1 MNRIRLISLL
11 CFLLFCVP
19 AAQAQVRIISR
30 EKLDSVSNPKLAP
43 NSNALEFDR
52 LHITAEPMTE
62 DDTPESF
69 TYTFRNKSQSSL
81 TVSRIV
87 STCSCVQA
95 TCDRKVVAPGEYATV
110 KVVYDPKGHP
120 GSFERK
126 IFIYTDE
133 YIQPSAT
140 LRLSVKVSSGA
151 DKSGQF
157 PVDMGKI
164 RLRSKEVKVS
174 AKGRSVETLV
184 YMNVSDAPLT
194 LRCEDMLLP
203 DCLQF
208 RSEPET
214 VGKGEEGQ
222 IVITYD
228 PAADGKKR
236 KEYLLVLKDMGLPP
250 SQSSIK
256 IKVE

>member
-1 MNRIRLISLL
+1 MKRNRLISLL
-11 CFLLFCVP
+11 CFLLICP
-19 AAQAQVRIISR
+19 LAAPAQVRIISR

-62 DDTPESF
+62 DDSPESF
-69 TYTFRNKSQSSL
+69 TYTFRNQSQSSL

-87 STCSCVQA
+87 STCSCVRA
-95 TCDRKVVAPGEYATV
+95 ACDRTVVAPGEYATV
-110 KVVYDPKGHP
+110 RVTYDPKGHP
-120 GSFERK
+120 GSFERR
-126 IFIYTDE
+126 IFVYTDE
-133 YIQPSAT
+133 NIQPSAT
-140 LRLSVKVSSGA
+140 LRLSVQVSSGA

-164 RLRSKEVKVS
+164 RLRSKEVKAS
-174 AKGRSVETLV
+174 ANGRSVETLV
-184 YMNVSDAPLT
+184 YMNVSDAPVT
-194 LRCEDMLLP
+194 LRCEEMLLP
-203 DCLQF
+203 DCISF

-214 VGKGEEGQ
+214 VGKGEEGR

-228 PAADGKKR
+228 PAADGKGR
-236 KEYLLVLKDMGLPP
+236 KEYLLVLKDLGLPP

>member
-110 KVVYDPKGHP
+110 KVTYNPKGHP

-126 IFIYTDE
+126 IFVYTDE
-133 YIQPSAT
+133 NIQPSAT
-140 LRLSVKVSSGA
+140 LGLSVQVASGA
-151 DKSGQF
+151 DKTGQF
-157 PVDMGKI
+157 SVDMGKI
-164 RLRSKEVKVS
+164 RLRRTAVRFKEGQD
-174 AKGRSVETLV
+174 AVEKLRFV
-184 YMNVSDAPLT
+184 NVSGRVLRFDCDRAFLPECIMFYAPPTRPLEEAEMVVRYDSTKPGAREKLT
-194 LRCEDMLLP
+194 IFLNEL
-203 DCLQF
+203 
-208 RSEPET
+208 
-214 VGKGEEGQ
+214 
-222 IVITYD
+222 
-228 PAADGKKR
+228 
-236 KEYLLVLKDMGLPP
+236 GLPP
-250 SQSSIK
+250 SQSSLT
-256 IKVE
+256 VYFD

>member
-1 MNRIRLISLL
+1 
-11 CFLLFCVP
+11 
-19 AAQAQVRIISR
+19 
-30 EKLDSVSNPKLAP
+30 
-43 NSNALEFDR
+43 
-52 LHITAEPMTE
+52 
-62 DDTPESF
+62 
-69 TYTFRNKSQSSL
+69 
-81 TVSRIV
+81 
-87 STCSCVQA
+87 
-95 TCDRKVVAPGEYATV
+95 
-110 KVVYDPKGHP
+110 
-120 GSFERK
+120 
-126 IFIYTDE
+126 
-133 YIQPSAT
+133 
-140 LRLSVKVSSGA
+140 
-151 DKSGQF
+151 
-157 PVDMGKI
+157 MGKI
-164 RLRSKEVKVS
+164 RLRSNEVKVS
-174 AKGRSVETLV
+174 ARAKSVQTLV

-203 DCLQF
+203 SCLQF

>member
-1 MNRIRLISLL
+1 MKRNRLISLL
-11 CFLLFCVP
+11 CFLLICP
-19 AAQAQVRIISR
+19 LAAPAQVRIISR

-52 LHITAEPMTE
+52 LHIAAEPMTE
-62 DDTPESF
+62 DDAPESF
-69 TYTFRNKSQSSL
+69 TYTFRNLSQSSL

-87 STCSCVQA
+87 STCSCVKA
-95 TCDRKVVAPGEYATV
+95 TCDRKVVAPGEYATI
-110 KVVYDPKGHP
+110 KVIYDPKGHP

-133 YIQPSAT
+133 NIQPSAT

-164 RLRSKEVKVS
+164 RLRSKEVKAS
-174 AKGRSVETLV
+174 ANGRSVETLV
-184 YMNVSDAPLT
+184 YMNVSDAPVT
-194 LRCEDMLLP
+194 LRCEEMLLP
-203 DCLQF
+203 DCISF
-208 RSEPET
+208 RIEPET
-214 VGKGEEGQ
+214 VGKDEEGK

-228 PAADGKKR
+228 PAADGKGR
-236 KEYLLVLKDMGLPP
+236 KEYLLVLKDLGLPP

>member
-52 LHITAEPMTE
+52 LHIAAEPMTE
-62 DDTPESF
+62 DDAPESF
-69 TYTFRNKSQSSL
+69 TYTFRNLSQSSL

-95 TCDRKVVAPGEYATV
+95 TYDRKVVAPGEYATV

-120 GSFERK
+120 GTFERK
-126 IFIYTDE
+126 IFVYTDE
-133 YIQPSAT
+133 NIQPSAT
-140 LRLSVKVSSGA
+140 LRLSVKVSSGV

-174 AKGRSVETLV
+174 ARAKSVQTLV

-203 DCLQF
+203 SCLQF

>member
-11 CFLLFCVP
+11 CFLLICP
-19 AAQAQVRIISR
+19 LAAPAQVRIISR

-43 NSNALEFDR
+43 NSNVLEFDK

-62 DDTPESF
+62 DDSPESF

-81 TVSRIV
+81 TISRIV

-95 TCDRKVVAPGEYATV
+95 TCDRKEVAPGEYATV
-110 KVVYDPKGHP
+110 KVIYNPKGHP
-120 GSFERK
+120 GNFERK
-126 IFIYTDE
+126 IFVYTDE
-133 YIQPSAT
+133 NIQPSAT
-140 LRLSVKVSSGA
+140 LRLSVQVSSGT

-157 PVDMGKI
+157 PVAMGKI
-164 RLRSKEVKVS
+164 RLRSKEVQVS

-184 YMNVSDAPLT
+184 YMNISDAPLT
-194 LRCEDMLLP
+194 LLCEDMLLP
-203 DCLQF
+203 DCVQF
-208 RSEPET
+208 RSEPQT
-214 VGKGEEGQ
+214 VGKGQEGK
-222 IVITYD
+222 IIITYD
-228 PAADGKKR
+228 PAADGKGR

>member
-1 MNRIRLISLL
+1 MKERRLILLL
-11 CFLLFCVP
+11 CVLTLWQIALP
-19 AAQAQVRIISR
+19 AQIRIVSR

-43 NSNALEFDR
+43 DSNALEFDR
-52 LHITAEPMTE
+52 VHITAEPMTE
-62 DDTPESF
+62 DDAPESF
-69 TYTFRNKSQSSL
+69 TYTFRNLSRNSL

-95 TCDRKVVAPGEYATV
+95 TCDRKAVAPGEYATV

-120 GSFERK
+120 GSFERR
-126 IFIYTDE
+126 IFVYTDGN
-133 YIQPSAT
+133 IQPSAT

-151 DKSGQF
+151 DKSGEF

-164 RLRSKEVKVS
+164 RLRSKEIKVS
-174 AKGRSVETLV
+174 ARNRSVQTLV
-184 YMNVSDAPLT
+184 YMNVSDAPVT

-203 DCLQF
+203 GSLQF

-228 PAADGKKR
+228 PTADVKRR